1 MSLYDI
7 LSERQH
13 GAVFSYIFKVRD
25 ANPYADEQEKEK
37 IVHIKITDILFDH
50 HVCSL
55 IHMQD

>member
-1 MSLYDI
+1 MSLFDI
-7 LSERQH
+7 LNERQH
-13 GAVFSYIFKVRD
+13 DAPFPNIFKVRN

-50 HVCSL
+50 HICTL